1 MKIWMNVIVTNYGM
15 RDRKFA
21 TVYVDVNDGEI
32 KDKYTVS
39 FQDGMKILARMSKK
53 LGKLPKFTTN
63 AYDPKICYHE
73 LFGRVQ

>member
-1 MKIWMNVIVTNYGM
+1 MKILMDVIVTNYGM

-39 FQDGMKILARMSKK
+39 FQDGMRILARMSKK
-53 LGKLPKFTTN
+53 LGKLPEFFTNT
-63 AYDPKICYHE
+63 YDPQICYHE